1 MGCWNATCALTHLP
15 IKAGESVVMLMLA
28 TLDTVPNQCH
38 YYNEDATLFAL
49 PIEGK
54 YDDYGGLEEI
64 QMADET
70 RQMLLN
76 TKFFNHDRGE
86 YVPMSLDAP
95 TEKEIFESLFDQNL
109 YIKYPM
115 VGGLTV
121 RFQYTPIT
129 YVMYHKEAFKLVY
142 KEVGGRSTANGKGWY
157 SDALRAKLQRNWD
170 KNLVAREK
178 YTRLMGKALEDMKN
192 DPETDAQ
199 GVIDLLEVYT
209 PVSPVWDGMAF
220 GYKFCVAYEEA
231 MWNNKDLDSERF
243 LTDLVNLVCFCV
255 GLDLLRMSFF
265 GICGLGSQ
273 SGEMY
278 LHKILSEWA
287 LQHIEDSLD
296 ADETEL
302 SLKERLYIWD

>member
-1 MGCWNATCALTHLP
+1 MGCWNATCGLTHLP
-15 IKAGESVVMLMLA
+15 IMAGEPVVMLMLA
-28 TLDTVPNQCH
+28 ALDTVPNQCH

-54 YDDYGGLEEI
+54 YNDYGGLEEI
-64 QMADET
+64 QMSDET
-70 RQMLLN
+70 RQVLLN

-115 VGGLTV
+115 TGGLTV

-129 YVMYHKEAFKLVY
+129 YVMYHKGAFETVY

-178 YTRLMGKALEDMKN
+178 YSRLMNKALEEMKN
-192 DPETDAQ
+192 NPETDAQ
-199 GVIDLLEVYT
+199 GVIDILDVYT
-209 PVSPVWDGMAF
+209 PISPIWDGMAL

-231 MWNNKDLDSERF
+231 LWNNKELSSERF

-278 LHKILSEWA
+278 LHKILSEWT
-287 LQHIEDSLD
+287 LQHIEDSM
-296 ADETEL
+296 DEDDTEA
-302 SLKERLYIWD
+302 SLKEHLFMWD